1 MAGGAAM
8 IVDAHCHAGL
18 GDVMPDPLG
27 DDHPDAALRRYTA
40 RARHVGIGH
49 TLLMA
54 PPSDDYPAANRHVAR
69 IVQGAPQRWTGIV
82 FVGPRADA
90 GRIDAMV
97 TTAVDAW
104 GFRAIKVHWRDGP
117 MTDEVARAAQAR
129 ALPVVHDPGGDVDQV
144 AHFADRYPDVAWV
157 VPHLS
162 SFADD
167 WRAQT
172 RFVDLLERRPN
183 VHTDTSGVRY
193 VDVLL
198 DAVRRAGA
206 HKVLFGTDGPY
217 LHPAAELAKVRGLG
231 LARDDLALVLAG
243 NVRRLVARVRRAPAT
258 TPVPV

>member
-1 MAGGAAM
+1 M

-27 DDHPDAALRRYTA
+27 DTRPDAALHRYAA
-40 RARHVGIGH
+40 RARRAGIAH

-54 PPSDDYPAANRHVAR
+54 PPSDDYPAANRRVAR
-69 IVQGAPQRWTGIV
+69 IVRSAPGRWTGVV
-82 FVGPRADA
+82 FVGTRADA
-90 GRIDAMV
+90 GRIGAMV
-97 TTAVDAW
+97 ATAVDAW

-117 MTDEVARAAQAR
+117 MTDEVARAARAR

-144 AHFADRYPDVAWV
+144 AHFAARYPDVVWV

-172 RFVDLLERRPN
+172 RFTDLLVRAPN
-183 VHTDTSGVRY
+183 VRTDTSGVRY

-217 LHPAAELAKVRGLG
+217 LHPAAELAKVTALP
-231 LARDDLALVLAG
+231 LAREDLALVLAG
-243 NVRRLVARVRRAPAT
+243 NVRRLVARVRRAAPT

>member
-1 MAGGAAM
+1 M

-27 DDHPDAALRRYTA
+27 DARPDAALRRYARRA
-40 RARHVGIGH
+40 RAAGIGH

-54 PPSDDYPAANRHVAR
+54 PPSDDYPAANRRVAR
-69 IVQGAPQRWTGIV
+69 LVRAAPRRWTGVV
-82 FVGPRADA
+82 FVGTRADA
-90 GRIDAMV
+90 GRIGAMV
-97 TTAVDAW
+97 ATAVDHW

-117 MTDEVARAAQAR
+117 MSDEVARAARAR

-144 AHFADRYPDVAWV
+144 GYFAARYPDVVWV

-167 WRAQT
+167 WRAQV
-172 RFVDLLERRPN
+172 RFVDLLTRRPN
-183 VHTDTSGVRY
+183 VLTDTSGVRY

-206 HKVLFGTDGPY
+206 DKVLFGSDGPY
-217 LHPAAELAKVRGLG
+217 LHPGAELAKVRGLG
-231 LARDDLALVLAG
+231 LPPEDLALVTSG
-243 NVRRLVARVRRAPAT
+243 NVRRLLAGVRRTA
-258 TPVPV
+258 PVPA